1 MAIKSNRKLLNEV
14 NKKILIV
21 TLIAFQIVFM
31 FINDGEERTSTHRI
45 KVFIGISVVLF
56 LILLIEELNSIY
68 LIWRLNKINE
78 SIEQGE
84 IESILNFNKEGIY
97 KYLSRNKDF
106 YKHMD
111 LIIENCRKSKI
122 EQDKTEE
129 FTYRL
134 IYNTANNLK
143 KPVEKLYIKANGLKG
158 DKDFDKSILS
168 DLEQNAYAIKNI
180 VNILFESSKITTTG
194 GSREKINIDL
204 NYILKQALA
213 EFKDELIENK
223 LDLNIN
229 MEEEEAMVY
238 GNPEELWRAFQILME
253 NIIKHSLKGSRVYID
268 VFNENGEY
276 KIIMKNISKEK
287 LNIAI
292 EDLYKKINNKE
303 WSTGL
308 QLETVKA
315 IISSIGE
322 EFNVYIDG
330 DLFKTEIV
338 YEF

>member
-1 MAIKSNRKLLNEV
+1 MAIKLNRKLLNEV
-14 NKKILIV
+14 NQKILIV
-21 TLIAFQIVFM
+21 ISIAFQIVFM
-31 FINDGEERTSTHRI
+31 FINDGEERTNTRRI
-45 KVFIGISVVLF
+45 KIFIGISVVLF
-56 LILLIEELNSIY
+56 FILLIEELNSIY

-78 SIEQGE
+78 SIEGGE
-84 IESILNFNKEGIY
+84 VESILDFNKEGIY

-122 EQDKTEE
+122 EQEKTEE
-129 FTYRL
+129 LTYRL

-143 KPVEKLYIKANGLKG
+143 KPIEKLCIKSNGLKG
-158 DKDFDKSILS
+158 SKDFDKSILS
-168 DLEQNAYAIKNI
+168 DLEYNAYAIKDI
-180 VNILFESSKITTTG
+180 VNILFESSKITTAG
-194 GSREKINIDL
+194 GSKEKINIDL
-204 NYILKQALA
+204 NYILKQALV
-213 EFKDELIENK
+213 EFKDELIANR

-229 MEEEEAMVY
+229 MKEEEAMVC

-268 VFNENGEY
+268 VFNENGKY

-287 LNIAI
+287 LNITM

-308 QLETVKA
+308 QLETVKV
-315 IISSIGE
+315 IITSMGGN
-322 EFNVYIDG
+322 FNAYIDG
-330 DLFKTEIV
+330 DLFKTEIT
-338 YEF
+338 YEL

>member
-1 MAIKSNRKLLNEV
+1 MAIKLNRKLLNEV
-14 NKKILIV
+14 NQKILIV
-21 TLIAFQIVFM
+21 ISIAFQIVFM
-31 FINDGEERTSTHRI
+31 FINDGEERTNTRRI
-45 KVFIGISVVLF
+45 KIFIGISVVLF
-56 LILLIEELNSIY
+56 FILLIEELNSIY

-78 SIEQGE
+78 SIEEGE
-84 IESILNFNKEGIY
+84 IESILDFNKEGIY

-122 EQDKTEE
+122 EQEKTEE
-129 FTYRL
+129 LTYRL

-143 KPVEKLYIKANGLKG
+143 KPIEKLCIKSNGLKG
-158 DKDFDKSILS
+158 NKDFDKSILS
-168 DLEQNAYAIKNI
+168 DLEYNAYAIKDI
-180 VNILFESSKITTTG
+180 VNILFESSKITAAG
-194 GSREKINIDL
+194 GSKEKINIDL
-204 NYILKQALA
+204 NYILKQALV
-213 EFKDELIENK
+213 EFKDELIANK

-229 MEEEEAMVY
+229 MKEVEAMVC

-268 VFNENGEY
+268 VFNENGKY

-287 LNIAI
+287 LNITM

-315 IISSIGE
+315 IITSMGGN
-322 EFNVYIDG
+322 FNAYIDG
-330 DLFKTEIV
+330 DLFKTEII
-338 YEF
+338 YEL